1 MRIRKSINWDM
12 DGTIANL
19 YSVPDWLE
27 KLRAEDPSP
36 YLEADPMCDMK
47 KLAETLNL
55 LKSAGWEINIITWLS
70 MNSSEEY
77 KDAVREAKLAWLN
90 KWGFVYDH
98 FHGVQYGATKA
109 DSVRKRT
116 DYGIL
121 IDDNEKVRK
130 GWTLGATIDPTK
142 VDIIEALTSLLDG
155 GKKQENS
162 DLHNWRIQH
171 DILFYYRT
179 HLN

>member
-1 MRIRKSINWDM
+1 
-12 DGTIANL
+12 
-19 YSVPDWLE
+19 
-27 KLRAEDPSP
+27 
-36 YLEADPMCDMK
+36 
-47 KLAETLNL
+47 
-55 LKSAGWEINIITWLS
+55 

-142 VDIIEALTSLLDG
+142 VDIIEVLTSLLDG

>member
-1 MRIRKSINWDM
+1 MEIRKSINWDM

-19 YSVPDWLE
+19 YSVPDWLK
-27 KLRAEDPSP
+27 KLRSEDPSP
-36 YLEADPMCDMK
+36 YLDADPMCDMK
-47 KLAETLNL
+47 KLAEVLNL

-109 DSVRKRT
+109 DSVRKR
-116 DYGIL
+116 
-121 IDDNEKVRK
+121 
-130 GWTLGATIDPTK
+130 
-142 VDIIEALTSLLDG
+142 
-155 GKKQENS
+155 
-162 DLHNWRIQH
+162 H
-171 DILFYYRT
+171 F
-179 HLN
+179 

>member
-1 MRIRKSINWDM
+1 MGIKKSINWDM

-19 YSVPDWLE
+19 YSVPDWLP
-27 KLRAEDPSP
+27 KLRSEDASP
-36 YLEADPMCDMK
+36 YLDAEPMWDME
-47 KLAETLNL
+47 KLAKVLSL

-77 KDAVREAKLAWLN
+77 KDAVRAAKLAWLD

-121 IDDNEKVRK
+121 IDDNEKVRN
-130 GWTLGATIDPTK
+130 GWSLGATIDPTK
-142 VDIIEALTSLLDG
+142 VDIIEALMSLLG
-155 GKKQENS
+155 
-162 DLHNWRIQH
+162 
-171 DILFYYRT
+171 
-179 HLN
+179 

>member
-1 MRIRKSINWDM
+1 MNKSINFDL
-12 DGTIANL
+12 DGSVCAL
-19 YSVPDWLE
+19 YSVPNWLE

-36 YLEADPMCDMK
+36 YLDAEPMWDME
-47 KLAETLNL
+47 KLAKVLSL

-77 KDAVREAKLAWLN
+77 KDAVRAAKLARLD

-121 IDDNEKVRK
+121 IDDNEKVRN
-130 GWTLGATIDPTK
+130 GWSLGATIDPTQ
-142 VDIIEALTSLLDG
+142 VDIIEALMSLLG
-155 GKKQENS
+155 
-162 DLHNWRIQH
+162 
-171 DILFYYRT
+171 
-179 HLN
+179 

>member
-1 MRIRKSINWDM
+1 MNKSINFDL
-12 DGTIANL
+12 DGSVCAL
-19 YSVPDWLE
+19 YSVPNWLE

-36 YLEADPMCDMK
+36 YLDAEPMWDME
-47 KLAETLNL
+47 KLAKVLSL

-77 KDAVREAKLAWLN
+77 KDAVRAAKLAWLD

-121 IDDNEKVRK
+121 IDDNEKVRN
-130 GWTLGATIDPTK
+130 GWSLGATIDPTQ
-142 VDIIEALTSLLDG
+142 VDIIEALMSLLG
-155 GKKQENS
+155 
-162 DLHNWRIQH
+162 
-171 DILFYYRT
+171 
-179 HLN
+179 

>member
-1 MRIRKSINWDM
+1 MNKSINFDL
-12 DGTIANL
+12 DGSICAL
-19 YSVPDWLE
+19 YSVPNWLE

-36 YLEADPMCDMK
+36 YLDAEPMWNME
-47 KLAETLNL
+47 KLAEILHL
-55 LKSAGWEINIITWLS
+55 LKTAGWEINIITWLS

-77 KDAVREAKLAWLN
+77 KDAVRAAKLAWLD

-130 GWTLGATIDPTK
+130 GWSLGATIDPTK
-142 VDIIEALTSLLDG
+142 IDIIKALTSLL
-155 GKKQENS
+155 K
-162 DLHNWRIQH
+162 
-171 DILFYYRT
+171 
-179 HLN
+179 